1 MSASQRTIRGKT
13 KWVADYRVTEKGT
26 VRRVRKI
33 CDSKREAKFLESE
46 HLDHSDSSNKKTNY
60 LKFKIKDCYMKFA
73 EVQYDNIDTRKGVI
87 SKYNNY
93 LADFYLDHNLSFIK
107 KNTMEDLRIY
117 INGIMD
123 KDGNYITL
131 TLKESIWEKNKTFIK
146 WLIDTEKIP
155 AYNYFVGLKRFC
167 DLHKRHA
174 KKTWENEHFT
184 KFFSVIDDPVERA
197 YFLGLFTL
205 GVRKSELNNMKYKD
219 IDIISK
225 TFSISMQYINKSHGE
240 TKLKTDNSIR
250 TVPITD
256 MFLDMINVLKK
267 DLESK
272 GIPDVSNQY
281 VFLNQKGNVITQETV
296 RRHFKEYI
304 KKSGVPDIRIHDLRG
319 SFATRMISETGNL
332 ELVRQLLGHSDVR
345 TTMAYIT
352 PSKRDFDK
360 IRKLNEIEGLAIDSS
375 QN

>member
-1 MSASQRTIRGKT
+1 MSVSQRTIRGKS
-13 KWVADYRVTEKGT
+13 KWVADYRVTENGE
-26 VRRVRKI
+26 VHRVRKI
-33 CDSKREAKFLESE
+33 CSSKREAKFLESE
-46 HLDHSDSSNKKTNY
+46 HINRSDSSKKQIHY
-60 LKFKIKDCYMKFA
+60 LNLRIKDCYMKFA

-93 LADFYLDHNLSFIK
+93 LDKFYLNHDLSFIK
-107 KNTMEDLRIY
+107 KNTMEDLRIF
-117 INGIMD
+117 INGIKD
-123 KDGNYITL
+123 KEGNDITL
-131 TLKESIWEKNKTFIK
+131 VLKESIWEKNKTFIK

-219 IDIISK
+219 IDYITK
-225 TFSISMQYINKSHGE
+225 TYSINTQYINKSHGK
-240 TKLKTDNSIR
+240 TRLKTDSSMR
-250 TVPITD
+250 KVPVTD
-256 MFLDMINVLKK
+256 LFVEMVKSLEKELK
-267 DLESK
+267 SK
-272 GIPDVSNQY
+272 GVQDVGNVH
-281 VFLNQKGNVITQETV
+281 VFLNEKGNVIPKETI

-304 KKSGVPDIRIHDLRG
+304 RKAGVPEIRIHDLRG
-319 SFATRMISETGNL
+319 SFATRMISETGNI

-345 TTMAYIT
+345 TTIGYIS
-352 PSKRDFDK
+352 PSRKDFDK
-360 IRKLNEIEGLAIDSS
+360 IRELNKIDFK
-375 QN
+375 ND